1 MRAVRGL
8 KDPANPLRL
17 AFSGLRHYGK
27 AVILLSM
34 KATLTITSRGVVTL
48 PSKLR
53 LALGLKGED
62 QLIAETTPD
71 GLLLRPAVTLPI
83 EIYSVKREQ
92 EFDAAEGELAALLK
106 AKQRGRNVPS
116 KAARSGRR

>member
-1 MRAVRGL
+1 MLIGRISL
-8 KDPANPLRL
+8 FTELRNYRKTDNL
-17 AFSGLRHYGK
+17 QF
-27 AVILLSM
+27 M
-34 KATLTITSRGVVTL
+34 KTTLTITSRGVVTL
-48 PSKLR
+48 PAKLR

-92 EFDAAEGELAALLK
+92 EFDAAEAELAAVLK
-106 AKQRGRNVPS
+106 AKESGRN
-116 KAARSGRR
+116 ARSRAVRSGHR